1 MNLAMMPAFFLL
13 DALTTVVVHCGDFRN
28 RGDLGSIVL
37 KKWRAKRPL
46 AALCRKLSQS
56 GIWTIV
62 FISYGRNLKR
72 NDRFLPVGE
81 MLYKVKLWEQ
91 HSTVF
96 QTRPAHSCRFNT
108 PEQLVRLSLN
118 ISCYFLQIFWKI
130 DGLI

>member
-46 AALCRKLSQS
+46 AALCRKLSQN

-81 MLYKVKLWEQ
+81 MLYKVKLWD
-91 HSTVF
+91 
-96 QTRPAHSCRFNT
+96 NI
-108 PEQLVRLSLN
+108 VRCFKRVLPIVVVLILLN
-118 ISCYFLQIFWKI
+118 NLYV
-130 DGLI
+130 